1 MVRSAAIRCHLM
13 AFLAGVTAI
22 GIPAAARAADAALA
36 ETLFQQARTLLT
48 EGRTAEACEK
58 FAESQRLDPATG
70 TLLNLATCRQ
80 AEGKLASA
88 WADFRAAEDS
98 ARRDGR
104 DDRVRFAREHLA
116 AIEPRLS
123 YLTVKIA
130 SDSRVPGLDVR
141 LDDVMIREAAWG
153 VATPVDPGVHDVTA
167 KAPGRAPFS
176 KRITVGAEGFRMS
189 VEIRLERLPEPVV
202 APAPFPVALTAP
214 RPAASSNQAAPLSG
228 LGLVAGGVGV
238 TGMVVGTI
246 FGLRAYSLWG
256 QRNDRCV
263 GDVCSREGIDLGN
276 QADRSATI
284 ADVAF
289 AVGLAGVGVGTYLLF
304 FDDEPPAKDK
314 RSATAA
320 RRALTPLVAPG
331 AAGLT
336 LGGSW

>member
-1 MVRSAAIRCHLM
+1 MVRGDAVRCHL
-13 AFLAGVTAI
+13 LALLVGATALCV
-22 GIPAAARAADAALA
+22 PNAVQAADAALA
-36 ETLFQQARTLLT
+36 ETLFQQARTLLA

-98 ARRDGR
+98 ARRDNR
-104 DDRVRFAREHLA
+104 EDRVRFAREHLA

-130 SDSRVPGLDVR
+130 PDSRVPGLDVR

-176 KRITVGAEGFRMS
+176 KRITVGAENVRMS
-189 VEIRLERLPEPVV
+189 VEIRLQRLAEPVV
-202 APAPFPVALTAP
+202 APAPSPAVAP
-214 RPAASSNQAAPLSG
+214 PPAAVATDQTVPVSR
-228 LGLVAGGVGV
+228 LGLVVGGVGV
-238 TGMVVGTI
+238 TGLVVGTI
-246 FGLRAYSLWG
+246 YGLKAYSQWG
-256 QRNDRCV
+256 QRNDQCM
-263 GDVCSREGIDLGN
+263 GNACTKSGIELGN

-304 FDDEPPAKDK
+304 FNDEPPANDK
-314 RSATAA
+314 RAPVA
-320 RRALTPLVAPG
+320 RRSLAPLVAPG
-331 AAGLT
+331 AAGIT